1 MSLPICKRCKRDV
14 VRETFYC
21 FSPDDILCL
30 PCIHALGY
38 EVDPESMY
46 SSPRLRRIYYATR
59 DLKADTVLH
68 PEDITTEKPKGG
80 EHGKASG

>member
-21 FSPDDILCL
+21 FPPDVLCL

-46 SSPRLRRIYYATR
+46 SSPRMRRIYYAAK
-59 DLKADTVLH
+59 DIPADTVIR
-68 PEDITTEKPKGG
+68 PEDITTARPG
-80 EHGKASG
+80 